1 MIEEDFVFT
10 DEENRKVYREKGFVV
25 IPLLTDEELRI
36 LRAHYLDY
44 REYFTQGQKEMC
56 SSAQHTSIAVA
67 TEISEK
73 ILALVQPNLKTKISN
88 AQTLLAGLIVKSAGQ
103 SIDSALPWH
112 RALSFVDERRY
123 DAAMMWIGLE
133 EEEVH
138 NWTFDLLPGTHKFSN
153 FVRTAPKHPTYE
165 LSYLSWMTWKKET
178 IRLKWGEA
186 LIFNHR
192 VLNSSPANTINQSS
206 CAIQIPIKVEKA
218 DWLYFVNEENIVQQY
233 EAGADF
239 YLKLW
244 TGGGIDPSSLRKH
257 FSYEFAKMNVKEFL
271 TYTIA

>member
-1 MIEEDFVFT
+1 MMGEDFVFT
-10 DEENRKVYREKGFVV
+10 DEENRKVYQEKGFVV
-25 IPLLTDEELRI
+25 IPLLIDEDLRI
-36 LRAHYLDY
+36 LRAIYLDN
-44 REYFTQGQKEMC
+44 REHFTQGQKDLF
-56 SSAQHTSIAVA
+56 SSAQDTSIAVA

-73 ILALVQPNLKTKISN
+73 ILALVQPRLKTKISN

-112 RALSFVDERRY
+112 RVLSFVDERKY

-133 EEEVH
+133 EEEAH

-153 FVRTAPKHPTYE
+153 LLRTAPQHPAYE
-165 LSYLSWMTWKKET
+165 SGFLPWMTWKKET
-178 IRLKWGEA
+178 IRLNLGEV

-218 DWLYFVNEENIVQQY
+218 DWLYFVKAENIIQQY
-233 EAGADF
+233 EACVDF

-244 TGGGIDPSSLRKH
+244 TGAGIDPSRLRKR
-257 FSYEFAKMNVKEFL
+257 FAYDFPKMNVKEFL
-271 TYTIA
+271 TYTLA

>member
-1 MIEEDFVFT
+1 MREDFVFT
-10 DEENRKVYREKGFVV
+10 DEENRKAYQEKGYVV
-25 IPLLTDEELRI
+25 IPLLTDEDLRI
-36 LRAHYLDY
+36 LRALYLDY
-44 REYFTQGQKEMC
+44 REHFLNLEKSVYI
-56 SSAQHTSIAVA
+56 SAQDTSMALA
-67 TEISEK
+67 KDISEN
-73 ILALVQPNLKTKISN
+73 ILAIVQPNVKNKISN
-88 AQTLLAGLIVKSAGQ
+88 VQALFASFIVKSAGQ

-153 FVRTAPKHPTYE
+153 FLRTAPKHPAYE
-165 LSYLSWMTWKKET
+165 SSYLSWMTWKRET

-218 DWLYFVNEENIVQQY
+218 DWLYFIKEENIVQQY

-244 TGGGIDPSSLRKH
+244 TSAVIDPSCLRKR
-257 FSYEFAKMNVKEFL
+257 FAYDFPKMNFKEFL
-271 TYTIA
+271 TYTMT

>member
-1 MIEEDFVFT
+1 MMVEDFVFT
-10 DEENRKVYREKGFVV
+10 DEENRKVYQEKGFVV
-25 IPLLTDEELRI
+25 IPLLTDEEFRI
-36 LRAHYLDY
+36 LRALYLNY
-44 REYFTQGQKEMC
+44 SKHFLNLEKSVC
-56 SSAQHTSIAVA
+56 ISAQDTSMALA
-67 TEISEK
+67 KEISEK
-73 ILALVQPNLKTKISN
+73 ILAIVQSNLKNKISN
-88 AQTLLAGLIVKSAGQ
+88 LQALLASFIVKSAGQ
-103 SIDSALPWH
+103 SIDSALLWH

-153 FVRTAPKHPTYE
+153 FVRTAPKHPAYE
-165 LSYLSWMTWKKET
+165 SGYLSWMTWKKET
-178 IRLKWGEA
+178 IGLKRGEA

-218 DWLYFVNEENIVQQY
+218 DWLYFVKEENIIQQY
-233 EAGADF
+233 EACVDF

-244 TGGGIDPSSLRKH
+244 TGTGIDPSRLRKR
-257 FSYEFAKMNVKEFL
+257 FAYDFPKMNVKEFL
-271 TYTIA
+271 TYTMA